1 MRNKTVAAL
10 MALFLGNLGIH
21 KFYLGKKS
29 AGLAYLLTTLFG
41 WLLSIIVIGLIPVFI
56 IVIMSF
62 VDCVSLLLMDEEE
75 FDKAYNPKKE
85 LYRIH
90 EFMRKYQDMFSTN
103 VSDDNKPKKEIL
115 ND

>member
-29 AGLAYLLTTLFG
+29 AGLAYLLMTLFG
-41 WLLSIIVIGLIPVFI
+41 WLLSVIIIGLIPVFI
-56 IVIMSF
+56 IIIMSF
-62 VDCVSLLLMDEEE
+62 VDCVSLLLMDENE
-75 FDKAYNPKKE
+75 FDEKYNSQAK
-85 LYRIH
+85 LYREH
-90 EFMRKYQDMFSTN
+90 EFMRKYQDMFST
-103 VSDDNKPKKEIL
+103 DIPTEEKPKREIL

>member
-29 AGLAYLLTTLFG
+29 AGLLYLLTTLFG
-41 WLLSIIVIGLIPVFI
+41 WLLSIIIIGLIPVFI

-62 VDCVSLLLMDEEE
+62 VDCVSLLLMDEKE
-75 FDKAYNPKKE
+75 FDEKYNPQAK
-85 LYRIH
+85 LYREY
-90 EFMRKYQDMFSTN
+90 EFMQKYQDMFSTDIPN
-103 VSDDNKPKKEIL
+103 DNPKKEIL